1 MSESTS
7 AAPRA
12 SAKTGPVG
20 VGVIGAGNIS
30 TQYLTNLTAFP
41 DLDVRFVADIDLERA
56 AEQAA
61 KFGVPASG
69 TVEELLADP
78 EIEIVVNLTIPKAHA
93 EVALQAL
100 AAGKNVWGEK
110 PIALDRESG
119 KRVLATAEAAGL
131 RAACAPDTF
140 LGAGIQTARRMLEA
154 GAIGRPQTAL
164 TLMQQ
169 PGPESWHPNPA
180 FLFQE
185 GAGPLFDVGPYYV
198 TALIQLFGPVKRVA
212 AATSKA
218 KPVRTIGS
226 GPLAGQTFEVTVPSH
241 VTAVFEFENGQ
252 TSQSIFSF
260 DSQIKRTLFEVTG
273 VDGALEVNDPNMF
286 VGDLVLHDGSDEPKK
301 IAVEG
306 ERAARGTG
314 VVELARAIRAGVPER
329 ASGEQAYHALDVM
342 VSTIEAAERG
352 EWVEVESTFIPTPV
366 LPDGW
371 DPAASTLS

>member
-212 AATSKA
+212 AVTSKA